1 MYVQLRPQN
10 LNQGLTLV
18 ECVVAI
24 VITNILL
31 AALAAPLVMV
41 TATRSQNDRIN
52 QASGLAISQV
62 DQMRA
67 LMEQGVYQNADL
79 PPASSVSAE
88 LGQPGGLSMQPPP
101 SSVTTC
107 TGVPAT
113 AVTGCLR
120 TFNNAEFV
128 VQVYRGAGITAGGRI
143 IAFPMQVRV
152 YSLRTFDGGN
162 TPSADVPIP
171 QVPATFTAS
180 GDSSG
185 LPLIV
190 LTTDVVRGDNPATL
204 CNITDCQ

>member
-1 MYVQLRPQN
+1 MHIQLRSQN
-10 LNQGLTLV
+10 LNRGLTLV

-24 VITNILL
+24 VVTNIVL

-52 QASGLAISQV
+52 QASGLAIAQV

-67 LMEQGVYQNADL
+67 LMEQGVYANSDL
-79 PPASSVSAE
+79 PPASAVDAE
-88 LGQPGGLSMQPPP
+88 LGSPEGLSMQPPP
-101 SSVTTC
+101 TTVTTC
-107 TGVPAT
+107 TGMPTT
-113 AVTGCLR
+113 AGTGCRR

-128 VQVYRGAGITAGGRI
+128 VQIYRGDGITAGGRI

-152 YSLRTFDGGN
+152 YSARTFDGGN
-162 TPSADVPIP
+162 TPSAEVPIS
-171 QVPATFTAS
+171 QVPATFTSS
-180 GDSSG
+180 GEASG

>member
-79 PPASSVSAE
+79 PPASSVS
-88 LGQPGGLSMQPPP
+88 
-101 SSVTTC
+101 
-107 TGVPAT
+107 
-113 AVTGCLR
+113 R
-120 TFNNAEFV
+120 NNFV
-128 VQVYRGAGITAGGRI
+128 
-143 IAFPMQVRV
+143 
-152 YSLRTFDGGN
+152 
-162 TPSADVPIP
+162 
-171 QVPATFTAS
+171 
-180 GDSSG
+180 
-185 LPLIV
+185 
-190 LTTDVVRGDNPATL
+190 
-204 CNITDCQ
+204 